1 MKKENIYLVGFG
13 WATIGFLHNIDT
25 SLYNVT
31 VISDNDHFL
40 YTPLLAQNII
50 LDRDLTIHI
59 HSLQHKCSYINN
71 KITDVEFKE
80 NTLKSKDKEY
90 NYNYVV
96 FAHGSNVNTFNIPG
110 VQEFSYFLK
119 TNSDYKKIRS
129 KLNSLQEPSNIVV
142 IGCGL
147 TGSELIGTLND
158 LKKHNIVAI
167 DALKRPLSTFK
178 ESLSSYTYDLW
189 KKQNVVI
196 MLNSV
201 VKQINNSSIE
211 LNNNNVVPFDLAI
224 WCGGVKMNKLS
235 KIINE
240 KLQLKE
246 NKGILVD
253 KYLKI
258 KNTNNAFAIGD
269 CASIGYPPTAQV
281 AYQQGKFLA
290 NNFNNNFNS
299 KPFVFDNKG
308 QVGYIGNYQS
318 VFQNNYFSGSGRI
331 IGVVNTAIH
340 LYNFGKIYILS
351 KL

>member
-13 WATIGFLHNIDT
+13 WATMGFLHNIDT
-25 SLYNVT
+25 SLYNVS
-31 VISDNDHFL
+31 VISDSDHFL
-40 YTPLLAQNII
+40 YTPLLAQNVV
-50 LDRDLTIHI
+50 LNRDLTIHI
-59 HSLQHKCSYINN
+59 NSLKHKCCYIND
-71 KITDVEFKE
+71 KITDIDFKE
-80 NTLKSKDKEY
+80 NLVKSKGNEY

-96 FAHGSNVNTFNIPG
+96 FAHGSDVNTFNISG
-110 VQEFSYFLK
+110 VQEFTHFLK
-119 TNSDYKKIRS
+119 TNSDYKKIRA
-129 KLNSLQEPSNIVV
+129 KLNSLREPSTIVV

-178 ESLSSYTYDLW
+178 EPLSFYTYDLW
-189 KKQNVVI
+189 KKQNVNI

-201 VKQINNSSIE
+201 VKKINKSSIE
-211 LNNNNVVPFDLAI
+211 LKDNSIIPFDLAV
-224 WCGGVKMNKLS
+224 WCGGVKINALS

-240 KLQLKE
+240 KLHL
-246 NKGILVD
+246 NDHKGIPVD

-258 KNTNNAFAIGD
+258 NKTENAFAIGD
-269 CASIGYPPTAQV
+269 CASSGYPPTAQV

-290 NNFNNNFNS
+290 NNFNSNFKS

-331 IGVVNTAIH
+331 IGALNTAIH
-340 LYNFGKIYILS
+340 LYNFGKIYLLS

>member
-13 WATIGFLHNIDT
+13 WATMGFLHNIDT

-31 VISDNDHFL
+31 VISDSDHFL
-40 YTPLLAQNII
+40 YTPLLAQNVV
-50 LDRDLTIHI
+50 LNRDLTIHI
-59 HSLQHKCSYINN
+59 NSLKHKCFYIND
-71 KITDVEFKE
+71 KITDIDFKE
-80 NTLKSKDKEY
+80 NLVKSKGNEY

-96 FAHGSNVNTFNIPG
+96 FAHGSDVNTFNIYG
-110 VQEFSYFLK
+110 VQDFTYFLK
-119 TNSDYKKIRS
+119 TNSDYKKIRD
-129 KLNSLQEPSNIVV
+129 KLNSLQEPSTIAI

-178 ESLSSYTYDLW
+178 EPLSFYTYDLW
-189 KKQNVVI
+189 KKQNVNI

-201 VKQINNSSIE
+201 VKKINKSSIE
-211 LNNNNVVPFDLAI
+211 LKDNTIVPFDLAI
-224 WCGGVKMNKLS
+224 WCGGVKITALS

-240 KLQLKE
+240 KLQL
-246 NKGILVD
+246 NDHKGIPVD

-258 KNTNNAFAIGD
+258 NKTENAFAIGD
-269 CASIGYPPTAQV
+269 CASSGYPPTAQV

-290 NNFNNNFNS
+290 NNFNRNFKS

-331 IGVVNTAIH
+331 IGALNTAIH
-340 LYNFGKIYILS
+340 LYNFGKIYLLS

>member
-13 WATIGFLHNIDT
+13 WATMGFLHNIDT
-25 SLYNVT
+25 SLYNVS
-31 VISDNDHFL
+31 VISDSDHFL
-40 YTPLLAQNII
+40 YTPLLAQNVV
-50 LDRDLTIHI
+50 LNRDLTIHI
-59 HSLQHKCSYINN
+59 NSLKHKCCYIND
-71 KITDVEFKE
+71 KITDIDFKE
-80 NTLKSKDKEY
+80 NLVKSKGNEY

-96 FAHGSNVNTFNIPG
+96 FAHGSDVNTFNIYG
-110 VQEFSYFLK
+110 VQDFTYFLK
-119 TNSDYKKIRS
+119 TNSDYKKIRD
-129 KLNSLQEPSNIVV
+129 KLNSLHEPSTIAI

-178 ESLSSYTYDLW
+178 EPLSFYTYDLW
-189 KKQNVVI
+189 KKQNVNI

-201 VKQINNSSIE
+201 VKKINKSSIE
-211 LNNNNVVPFDLAI
+211 LKDNTIVPFDLAI
-224 WCGGVKMNKLS
+224 WCGGVKITALS

-240 KLQLKE
+240 KLQL
-246 NKGILVD
+246 NDRKGIPVD

-258 KNTNNAFAIGD
+258 NNTENAFAIGD
-269 CASIGYPPTAQV
+269 CASAGYPPTAQV

-290 NNFNNNFNS
+290 NNFNRNFKS

-331 IGVVNTAIH
+331 IGALNTAIH
-340 LYNFGKIYILS
+340 LYNFGKIYLLS

>member
-13 WATIGFLHNIDT
+13 WATMGFLHNIDT

-31 VISDNDHFL
+31 VISDSDHFL
-40 YTPLLAQNII
+40 YTPLLAQNVV

-59 HSLQHKCSYINN
+59 YSLKHKCCYIND
-71 KITDVEFKE
+71 KITDIDFKE
-80 NTLKSKDKEY
+80 NLVKSKDNKY

-96 FAHGSNVNTFNIPG
+96 FAHGSDVNTFNICG
-110 VQEFSYFLK
+110 VQEFTHFLK
-119 TNSDYKKIRS
+119 TNSDYKKIRA
-129 KLNSLQEPSNIVV
+129 KLNSLREPSTIAV

-167 DALKRPLSTFK
+167 DALKRPLSTFQ
-178 ESLSSYTYDLW
+178 EPLSLYTYNLW
-189 KKQNVVI
+189 KRQNVNV

-201 VKQINNSSIE
+201 VKKINKSSIE
-211 LNNNNVVPFDLAI
+211 LKDNSTIPFDLAV
-224 WCGGVKMNKLS
+224 WCGGVKINALS

-240 KLQLKE
+240 KLQL
-246 NKGILVD
+246 NDHKGISVD

-258 KNTNNAFAIGD
+258 NKTENAFAIGD
-269 CASIGYPPTAQV
+269 CASSGYPPTAQV

-290 NNFNNNFNS
+290 NNFNRNFKS

-331 IGVVNTAIH
+331 IGALNTVIH
-340 LYNFGKIYILS
+340 LYNFGKIYVLS